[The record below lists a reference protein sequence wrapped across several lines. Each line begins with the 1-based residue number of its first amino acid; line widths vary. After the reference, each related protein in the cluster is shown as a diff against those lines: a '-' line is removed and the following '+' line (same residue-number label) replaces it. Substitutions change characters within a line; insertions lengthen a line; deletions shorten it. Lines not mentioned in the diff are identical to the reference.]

1 MIQKEM
7 SDTTRIKNLRKV
19 INDNETLG
27 LGFSR
32 TLLRKYI
39 VELTGLKVKVKREK
53 DSDKRKREIYNIIK
67 TKVEGAKVHCT
78 KINAN
83 KPTLQELFSN
93 IGFENR
99 RLQIRESI
107 RKQERDDRESTL
119 RIRAITR
126 IENNRELIIG

>member
-1 MIQKEM
+1 M

-67 TKVEGAKVHCT
+67 TKVEGAKVQYT
-78 KINAN
+78 KTNAN

-126 IENNRELIIG
+126 IENKRLII